1 MIVMKKIMLTAAMSV
16 LLFSLASAQSYRVNR
31 TIEEKRKVK
40 VKDEAYGKNILSFSP
55 LQVVATSM
63 NENPDLTVGASFER
77 ILDNQ
82 LVGVRL
88 PVLASIQ
95 TGYVYFMP
103 GIKLYPKKQGVVK
116 YAIGPQFLIGMGN
129 FTRTTDYYTS
139 SGMYAPVVETG
150 FRTQFGF
157 FLHNSIN
164 FSLMK
169 SLYASIDLGLGLKYF
184 DSMPPMDYG
193 YNDYFN
199 PFFFGSGGNGSVSQA
214 VQLGFS
220 MGYRF

>member
-1 MIVMKKIMLTAAMSV
+1 MKKIMLSAAVSV

-40 VKDEAYGKNILSFSP
+40 VKETAYGKNILCFSP

-63 NENPDLTVGASFER
+63 NEDPDLAVGVSFER
-77 ILDNQ
+77 ILENQ
-82 LVGVRL
+82 LFGVRL

-116 YAIGPQFLIGMGN
+116 YAVGPQFLIGMGN
-129 FTRTTDYYTS
+129 YTRTSHVYNSVT
-139 SGMYAPVVETG
+139 GMIDPVVEKG
-150 FRTQFGF
+150 FRSQFGF

-164 FSLMK
+164 FSLIK

-184 DSMPPMDYG
+184 DSMPPENISDDYL
-193 YNDYFN
+193 FN
-199 PFFFGSGGNGSVSQA
+199 PFILGSDGNGSVSQA

-220 MGYRF
+220 IGYRF